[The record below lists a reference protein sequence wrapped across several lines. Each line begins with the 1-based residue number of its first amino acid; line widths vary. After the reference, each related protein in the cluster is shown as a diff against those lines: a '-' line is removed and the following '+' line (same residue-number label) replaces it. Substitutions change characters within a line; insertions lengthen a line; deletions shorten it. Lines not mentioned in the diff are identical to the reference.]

1 MLLNNED
8 QGEICW
14 ALLGE
19 HNKTNALNAI
29 AAARHAGVQ
38 PAVAIE
44 ALSDFRGVKRRMEVI
59 YASERTVVY
68 DDFAHHP
75 TAIRTTLQGLRAQY
89 SQDEI
94 IAVIE
99 PRTHTM
105 SLGALRNE
113 LTTCCAAADRV
124 IWFRGENI
132 KWDLHE
138 IAEQC
143 VVPAQIFDNIDKLVS
158 QLVNEPPDFN
168 GRKRHLVIM
177 SNGAF
182 GGIYQLLAEALE
194 QQG

>member
-1 MLLNNED
+1 MPTE
-8 QGEICW
+8 
-14 ALLGE
+14 
-19 HNKTNALNAI
+19 
-29 AAARHAGVQ
+29 
-38 PAVAIE
+38 VAIE
-44 ALSDFRGVKRRMEVI
+44 ALCSFRGVKRRMEVI
-59 YASERTVVY
+59 YQDDGTVVY

-75 TAIRTTLQGLRAQY
+75 TAIRTTLQGLRAQN

-94 IAVIE
+94 VAIIE

-105 SLGALRNE
+105 SLGSLRNE

-143 VVPAQIFDNIDKLVS
+143 VVPAQIVDNVDKLVQ
-158 QLVNEPPDFN
+158 QLAGEKPDAGN
-168 GRKRHLVIM
+168 RKRHLVIM

-182 GGIYQLLAEALE
+182 GGIYQELAKALE
-194 QQG
+194 KRN

>member
-1 MLLNNED
+1 M
-8 QGEICW
+8 
-14 ALLGE
+14 GE
-19 HNKTNALNAI
+19 HNRFNALNAI
-29 AAARHAGVQ
+29 AAARYAGVETQ
-38 PAVAIE
+38 VAIE
-44 ALSDFRGVKRRMEVI
+44 ALSEFRGVKRRMEVI
-59 YASERTVVY
+59 YQSEGTVVY

-75 TAIRTTLQGLRAQY
+75 TAIRTTLQGLRSQS

-138 IAEQC
+138 IAERC
-143 VVPAQIFDNIDKLVS
+143 VVPAKIVDNVDKLVQ
-158 QLVNEPPDFN
+158 QLIAEAPEPN
-168 GRKRHLVIM
+168 GRKRHIVIM

-182 GGIYQLLAEALE
+182 GGIYQQLTDALK
-194 QQG
+194 QRGD